1 MEQINKKYNLK
12 SLEER
17 RRKLRNNMTHA
28 EVLLWNYIRRRQI
41 NNVRFRRQF
50 SIQNFIVDFY
60 SPELL
65 LAIEVDGV
73 THQTED
79 EIKYD
84 IYRENEL
91 NKSGVEVLRF
101 TNEEVYEDITNVL
114 EKISCTVEE
123 KLAAK

>member
-1 MEQINKKYNLK
+1 
-12 SLEER
+12 
-17 RRKLRNNMTHA
+17 MTHA

-41 NNVRFRRQF
+41 HNVRFRRQF
-50 SIQNFIVDFY
+50 SILHFIVDFY

-65 LAIEVDGV
+65 IAIEVDGV

-91 NKSGVEVLRF
+91 NKSGIEVLRF

-114 EKISCTVEE
+114 EKVRSTVEK
-123 KLAAK
+123 KLAVK